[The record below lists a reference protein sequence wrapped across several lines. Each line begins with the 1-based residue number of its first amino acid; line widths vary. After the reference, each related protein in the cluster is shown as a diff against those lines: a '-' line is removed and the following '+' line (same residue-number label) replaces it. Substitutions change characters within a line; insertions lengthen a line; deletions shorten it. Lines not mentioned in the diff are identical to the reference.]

1 MHSLN
6 LIIIKYVIY
15 YQIFAVISLKL
26 KSIRQIIIIQQMIYL
41 IKNRL
46 IIYLILQITLNPLE
60 EAVSFST
67 NQLGYIFLVNIPKIH
82 ISLFINLDHRLSGL
96 IVQRELNN
104 FLKCATKWSKFLI
117 IY

>member
-15 YQIFAVISLKL
+15 CQIFAVISLKL

-60 EAVSFST
+60 EAVSFNT
-67 NQLGYIFLVNIPKIH
+67 NQSGYIFLVNILKIH
-82 ISLFINLDHRLSGL
+82 TFLFINLDHRQLGL
-96 IVQRELNN
+96 IVQMELNH